1 MMKIP
6 EEIIR
11 PNIGIEK
18 DRFFHVAPGTPF
30 RSILKSIKRGQD
42 ICITGTY
49 GFAMSFYAWLK
60 KEVNDRIPIQDYFSS
75 RKNRNLLHVYQSR
88 TWIGVRNYV
97 PELDKAPG
105 NRWLKDFFPD
115 QDHFYIT
122 FADYLGMNGARQWY
136 ERGIKYPVLDYLIHP
151 FYGVY
156 FPTRHDHLHLFDDWL
171 NDNNRFERAIDIGT
185 GCGVLSFMM
194 NKHGIENVHAT
205 DINPNAIYGLQLE
218 SERLDK
224 KMSGNINPEQASFLG
239 SFQPGPD
246 DLVVFNPPWIPE
258 KPNKTMD
265 KATFFDEGFFDDYF
279 DEMVQKC
286 PAGTTLLTIF
296 SNYAMVVGLL
306 EKNPVIEA
314 IRERQDS
321 FDLVSHVRA
330 AVSQSPSRKKSWLQT
345 IRSLEQLELFEVK
358 RK

>member
-1 MMKIP
+1 MKIP

-11 PNIGIEK
+11 PNICNEGN
-18 DRFFHVAPGTPF
+18 RFFHIAPGTPF
-30 RSILKSIKRGQD
+30 RNILKSIKRGQD

-60 KEVNDRIPIQDYFSS
+60 KEVNVRIPVQDYVSS
-75 RKNRNLLHVYQSR
+75 RKHRNLLHSYQSR
-88 TWIGVRNYV
+88 IWIGVRNHV
-97 PELDKAPG
+97 PELDKAPQ
-105 NRWLKDFFPD
+105 NRWLNDFYPD
-115 QDHFYIT
+115 QDHFYIN

-136 ERGIKYPVLDYLIHP
+136 ERGIKYPVLDHLLHP

-156 FPTRHDHLHLFDDWL
+156 FPTRYDHLHLFDNWL
-171 NDNNRFERAIDIGT
+171 NDNNRFDRAIDIGT

-194 NKHGIENVHAT
+194 NKHGIETVHAT
-205 DINPNAIYGLQLE
+205 DINPNAIFSLQLE

-224 KMSGNINPEQASFLG
+224 KKSGNIHPQHASFLG

-265 KATFFDEGFFDDYF
+265 KATFFDKGFFDDYF
-279 DEMVQKC
+279 DEMAKKC
-286 PAGTTLLTIF
+286 PAGTTLLIFF
-296 SNYAMVVGLL
+296 SNYSMLTGIIKENPIMECINRRKDDFLL
-306 EKNPVIEA
+306 ISQTKAPV
-314 IRERQDS
+314 R
-321 FDLVSHVRA
+321 
-330 AVSQSPSRKKSWLQT
+330 QSPSRKKSWLQS
-345 IRSLEQLELFEVK
+345 IRSMEQVELFEVK